1 MKVKVMVYDILK
13 RLFDITFS
21 LVGLILSLPLFI
33 FVAIRI
39 KLDSEGPI
47 LYKGKRIGK
56 FGKPFGIYKFRTMYI
71 DADKVSTS
79 PSAGDDDPRITK
91 FGRFLRSSKF
101 NELPQLINVL
111 KGEMSFVGPRP
122 EVQEEVELYTEEEK
136 ALLTVC
142 PGITDYASIKFHNEG
157 EILRGSPDPHQTYR
171 EKIRPEKIR
180 LGLEYVRNHSFW
192 IDFKILVK
200 TLKTL
205 FESKFK

>member
-1 MKVKVMVYDILK
+1 MKVKVIDNILK

-21 LVGLILSLPLFI
+21 LVGLLVLSPV
-33 FVAIRI
+33 FVIIAIMI
-39 KLDSEGPI
+39 KHDSKGPV
-47 LYKGKRIGK
+47 LYKGKRIGR

-71 DADKVSTS
+71 DADKISKS

-136 ALLTVC
+136 ALLTVR

-171 EKIRPEKIR
+171 EKIRPGKIR